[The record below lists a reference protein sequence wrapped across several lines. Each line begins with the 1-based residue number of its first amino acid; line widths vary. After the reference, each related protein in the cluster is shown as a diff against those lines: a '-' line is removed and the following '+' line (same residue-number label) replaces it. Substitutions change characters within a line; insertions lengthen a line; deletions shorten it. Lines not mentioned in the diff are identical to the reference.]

1 MNNVVVFCPTHEKK
15 KILSKC
21 YFSIWFLTE
30 KERATLTSSVNI
42 MSRQILDQNHSVQ
55 WWKKMF
61 SSWFNS
67 YKTKFSSNL
76 VPHREKNLFSS
87 QETKFCRNIILLKKK
102 KKKKKIFSSR
112 FHTWEKKHCCDYF
125 FHFAH
130 KEVSNYSVHE
140 FLFPCG
146 KKKSFLTL
154 FSTDKKILFFTKKL
168 LSSLFHTGNKDK
180 FYIKIFSPT

>member
-102 KKKKKIFSSR
+102 KKKKRSFLLVSTRGKKNIVVIIF
-112 FHTWEKKHCCDYF
+112 FTLHTKKFQTIPCMNFFSHVEKKKVF
-125 FHFAH
+125 
-130 KEVSNYSVHE
+130 
-140 FLFPCG
+140 
-146 KKKSFLTL
+146 
-154 FSTDKKILFFTKKL
+154 
-168 LSSLFHTGNKDK
+168 
-180 FYIKIFSPT
+180 